1 MVVAMILNTMNNDVK
16 NTFNDEISYIESA
29 DIKKTLLVTN
39 QSDDDTDH
47 ESGLVVQESRPEV
60 AEPKRYM
67 VILVND
73 DFTPMEFVVLIL
85 KEFFNLDEEAATRIM
100 LNVHTKGKGV
110 CGIYSKDIAETKV
123 VMVNEFARENEH
135 PLLCTMEQA

>member
-1 MVVAMILNTMNNDVK
+1 MIFKRNGIVK
-16 NTFNDEISYIESA
+16 HTL
-29 DIKKTLLVTN
+29 KTNVKTSLKITN
-39 QSDDDTDH
+39 HSDDDMEHDDPN
-47 ESGLVVQESRPEV
+47 LAVQEARPEV

-67 VILVND
+67 VILIND

-85 KEFFNLDEEAATRIM
+85 REFFNLDEEAATRIM

-123 VMVNEFARENEH
+123 VMVNEFAKENEH

>member
-1 MVVAMILNTMNNDVK
+1 MSVK
-16 NTFNDEISYIESA
+16 QLI
-29 DIKKTLLVTN
+29 N
-39 QSDDDTDH
+39 QYKHNKNIIVSHSDDDIDH

-73 DFTPMEFVVLIL
+73 DFTPMEFVVEIL
-85 KEFFNLDEEAATRIM
+85 RQIFNLDEEAATRIM

-110 CGIYSKDIAETKV
+110 CGVYSKDIAETKV
-123 VMVNEFARENEH
+123 VMVNEFAREHEH

>member
-1 MVVAMILNTMNNDVK
+1 MNLMFNKISSQMFNQINTITNSHSD
-16 NTFNDEISYIESA
+16 DEI
-29 DIKKTLLVTN
+29 
-39 QSDDDTDH
+39 DH
-47 ESGLVVQESRPEV
+47 DSSLVVQESRPEV
-60 AEPKRYM
+60 EEPKRYM

-73 DFTPMEFVVLIL
+73 DFTPMEFVVEIL
-85 KEFFNLDEEAATRIM
+85 RLFFNLDEESATRVM

-110 CGIYSKDIAETKV
+110 CGTFSKDIAETKV

>member
-1 MVVAMILNTMNNDVK
+1 MISRNMK
-16 NTFNDEISYIESA
+16 NTESSFNEL
-29 DIKKTLLVTN
+29 IKNEMLVRC
-39 QSDDDTDH
+39 QSEDDSDH
-47 ESGLVVQESRPEV
+47 ENDHDSGLMVQESRPEV

>member
-1 MVVAMILNTMNNDVK
+1 MSVKQLINQYTNNKTIIVNHSEDDV
-16 NTFNDEISYIESA
+16 
-29 DIKKTLLVTN
+29 
-39 QSDDDTDH
+39 DH

-73 DFTPMEFVVLIL
+73 DFTPMEFVVEIL
-85 KEFFNLDEEAATRIM
+85 RQIFNLDEEAATRIM

-110 CGIYSKDIAETKV
+110 CGVYSKDIAETKV
-123 VMVNEFARENEH
+123 DMVNEFAREHEH

>member
-1 MVVAMILNTMNNDVK
+1 MALTMILNNINDVES
-16 NTFNDEISYIESA
+16 TLNDNID
-29 DIKKTLLVTN
+29 DIRRTLRVTS
-39 QSDDDTDH
+39 QSDDDIDH
-47 ESGLVVQESRPEV
+47 DSGLMVQESRPEV

>member
-1 MVVAMILNTMNNDVK
+1 MSKNAFLLPTMIKNDVVYSQSG
-16 NTFNDEISYIESA
+16 DEVEQ
-29 DIKKTLLVTN
+29 DN
-39 QSDDDTDH
+39 
-47 ESGLVVQESRPEV
+47 GLVVQESRPEV

-67 VILVND
+67 VILIND
-73 DFTPMEFVVLIL
+73 DFTPMEFVVEIL
-85 KEFFNLDEEAATRIM
+85 KQFFNLNEESATRIM

-110 CGIYSKDIAETKV
+110 CGVYSKDIAETKV

>member
-1 MVVAMILNTMNNDVK
+1 MIFKDMTIISSNINDFVSKELVVRSQSED
-16 NTFNDEISYIESA
+16 DA
-29 DIKKTLLVTN
+29 D
-39 QSDDDTDH
+39 QD
-47 ESGLVVQESRPEV
+47 SGLMVQESRPEV

-85 KEFFNLDEEAATRIM
+85 KEFFRLDEEAATRIM

-110 CGIYSKDIAETKV
+110 CGVYSKDIAETKV
-123 VMVNEFARENEH
+123 ALVNEFARENEH

>member
-1 MVVAMILNTMNNDVK
+1 MMRRNIQEIRTFLQDSISNSLMIK
-16 NTFNDEISYIESA
+16 
-29 DIKKTLLVTN
+29 N
-39 QSDDDTDH
+39 QSDEDMDH
-47 ESGLVVQESRPEV
+47 DSGLMVQESRPEV

-67 VILVND
+67 VILIND

-85 KEFFNLDEEAATRIM
+85 REFFNLDEEAATRIM

-110 CGIYSKDIAETKV
+110 CGVYSKDIAETKV
-123 VMVNEFARENEH
+123 VMVNEFAKENEH

>member
-1 MVVAMILNTMNNDVK
+1 MNDVK
-16 NTFNDEISYIESA
+16 STLNDNIRN
-29 DIKKTLLVTN
+29 TLLATS
-39 QSDDDTDH
+39 QSDDDIDH
-47 ESGLVVQESRPEV
+47 DSGLMVQESRPEV

-85 KEFFNLDEEAATRIM
+85 REFFNLDEEAATRIM

-135 PLLCTMEQA
+135 PLLCTMEQT